1 MLKVT
6 LLAAAKI
13 ISKWQLWTSTLSE
26 LQYEECTVIH
36 TLASLL
42 VCLNYVAWIVCGLQF
57 VFVFLH
63 SFFIL
68 QNLCCVDLHLLYVF
82 FFVKIVLCN
91 PLWIKWFYTDSCWG
105 FRIKVLIW
113 ASSFFLCWTV
123 SEVFIGEIDLG
134 LQIPLFRLGSQNK
147 DVDLDRTIKKLR
159 SPNLDG
165 SGHFFSSSCSPNC
178 LSEIMT
184 YGDVFNLLFAYLF
197 CFVFH
202 LSFCIIYMFLFFFW
216 NFIIF
221 VDLLYFVFLYELS
234 NFTLAVR
241 VYE

>member
-91 PLWIKWFYTDSCWG
+91 PLWIKWFSCDSCWR

-113 ASSFFLCWTV
+113 AFFFFSLLDRFESFHR
-123 SEVFIGEIDLG
+123 EIDLG
-134 LQIPLFRLGSQNK
+134 LQIQLF
-147 DVDLDRTIKKLR
+147 
-159 SPNLDG
+159 
-165 SGHFFSSSCSPNC
+165 HF
-178 LSEIMT
+178 
-184 YGDVFNLLFAYLF
+184 G
-197 CFVFH
+197 
-202 LSFCIIYMFLFFFW
+202 
-216 NFIIF
+216 
-221 VDLLYFVFLYELS
+221 
-234 NFTLAVR
+234 FTK
-241 VYE
+241 